1 MGIRFRKS
9 FKAGPVRV
17 NLSKSGIGASVGVK
31 GARVGID
38 AKGNAYAAGG
48 KGGVYFRE
56 NLGSKDG
63 ENTQANTRGG
73 NVEEEKGKNVAS
85 FQMKSK
91 TTAYLL
97 WLFLGLLGAHKFYL
111 KKTGMG
117 ILYLFT
123 AGLFFI
129 GWIIDLFT
137 LGRQVD
143 QHNKNSPSGP
153 SAADLAA
160 LAQKD
165 D

>member
-17 NLSKSGIGASVGVK
+17 NLSKSGVGASVGVK

-38 AKGNAYAAGG
+38 AKGNSYTAGG

-63 ENTQANTRGG
+63 KNTQANTEGSGG
-73 NVEEEKGKNVAS
+73 RAPGDTAS

-97 WLFLGLLGAHKFYL
+97 WLFFGLFGAHKFYL

-117 ILYLFT
+117 ILYLLT

-143 QHNKNSPSGP
+143 QYNVKSSP

-160 LAQKD
+160 LAQEDNK
-165 D
+165 